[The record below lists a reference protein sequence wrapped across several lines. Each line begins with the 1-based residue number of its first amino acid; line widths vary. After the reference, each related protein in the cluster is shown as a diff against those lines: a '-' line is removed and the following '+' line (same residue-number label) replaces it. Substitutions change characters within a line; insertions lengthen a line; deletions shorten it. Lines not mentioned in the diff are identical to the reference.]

1 MLMRKV
7 MILMF
12 LVVFCLVPGCN
23 AARKPAPSP
32 DPKPLVVPETSK
44 VGFSKVDLNKAP
56 DVVKNIA
63 GDLAKRETATWLQ
76 VNGTSYILVSTGENE
91 KDRRAE
97 ITEVIQ
103 KIPAQD
109 FVWLDVRAR
118 YVGVKEDEQDGPISA
133 VTLNL
138 NDRTISGVG
147 FEITSTDSTAP
158 EAAPAPKA
166 TPAPKAAPT
175 PAASPAPTP
184 APAAP
189 APATPSPTPTPKPE
203 PKATPAPDN
212 NSEPSQK
219 DQNQNNTPAEKNN
232 RP

>member
-1 MLMRKV
+1 
-7 MILMF
+7 MF
-12 LVVFCLVPGCN
+12 LVIFCLVPGCN
-23 AARKPAPSP
+23 VARKPAPTP

-63 GDLAKRETATWLQ
+63 GDLAKREMATWLQ

-118 YVGVKEDEQDGPISA
+118 YVDVKEDDQNGPISA

-147 FEITSTDSTAP
+147 FEITSTDSTTP
-158 EAAPAPKA
+158 EATPAPKT
-166 TPAPKAAPT
+166 TPAPKAAPA
-175 PAASPAPTP
+175 PAASPAPEPARTP
-184 APAAP
+184 APATP
-189 APATPSPTPTPKPE
+189 APATPSPTPTQKQE
-203 PKATPAPDN
+203 PKTTPAPDN
-212 NSEPSQK
+212 NSAPSQK
-219 DQNQNNTPAEKNN
+219 DQNQNNTPTIEKK
-232 RP
+232 